1 MPGGAP
7 RRAPPSSCV
16 LCIRRAAA
24 SNDDNVQLADGML
37 PTCSR
42 GSARSLVQL
51 RRCLPKSTAATC
63 ELVECNWTSTA
74 LNSREARECL
84 TPDADSSARCSCDT
98 IESDSIL
105 TCRSR
110 QGSQVRVCQRR
121 IAAAGVSVVWLARQ
135 PSDRDKP
142 HWAVDSKRRTLFVCS
157 VGWVGPDIHRAQSG
171 RDLGCAS

>member
-1 MPGGAP
+1 M
-7 RRAPPSSCV
+7 
-16 LCIRRAAA
+16 
-24 SNDDNVQLADGML
+24 
-37 PTCSR
+37 
-42 GSARSLVQL
+42 
-51 RRCLPKSTAATC
+51 PKSTTATC
-63 ELVECNWTSTA
+63 ELVECSWTSTA

-135 PSDRDKP
+135 PSDRGKP
-142 HWAVDSKRRTLFVCS
+142 HWAVDSKRRTLFVWSGGLVRTYTELKAAGTWDVQVDLERLVYTRDGKRSEECLQS
-157 VGWVGPDIHRAQSG
+157 SLDPANRAKAVKETDKRIRIGFSPE
-171 RDLGCAS
+171 RARHLFEK